1 MRLTRLQRFS
11 YAIISLQLARFAAD
25 NGDDERAE
33 SFREAA
39 DDHLSKAYGPR
50 SSSAPPEKLPL
61 GEGRGNDS
69 PTQREER
76 KCSGF

>member
-50 SSSAPPEKLPL
+50 SSLVHTPETFL
-61 GEGRGNDS
+61 GGDRG
-69 PTQREER
+69 
-76 KCSGF
+76 K